1 MKTRPKSAYTKMAVR
16 SSSITGS
23 NNQKFVR
30 PMSGKPKTN
39 DVKKGSSIVTYEMP
53 PESGIE
59 SFIIKEEDD
68 ASTPELKSTDVDLD
82 GFRDQL
88 KKL

>member
-1 MKTRPKSAYTKMAVR
+1 MAMR

-30 PMSGKPKTN
+30 PMSGKPKTKTN
-39 DVKKGSSIVTYEMP
+39 DVRKGSSIVTYDVP
-53 PESGIE
+53 PESGME

-68 ASTPELKSTDVDLD
+68 
-82 GFRDQL
+82 
-88 KKL
+88 